1 MRMQKEVGRQALG
14 AARQGRQGRLGA
26 TALSWL
32 TALGLGTL
40 GLGALVLLA
49 SQLHCAE
56 AEVGWRSDDPGQSDL
71 PGGGDGGLD
80 DGGGVQCFTGTA
92 TTEPQLLNHCTEAEH
107 VDRPT
112 HIPTTT
118 WDGKSPL
125 P

>member
-56 AEVGWRSDDPGQSDL
+56 AEVGWRSDDSSQSDL
-71 PGGGDGGLD
+71 PDGFDGGLD